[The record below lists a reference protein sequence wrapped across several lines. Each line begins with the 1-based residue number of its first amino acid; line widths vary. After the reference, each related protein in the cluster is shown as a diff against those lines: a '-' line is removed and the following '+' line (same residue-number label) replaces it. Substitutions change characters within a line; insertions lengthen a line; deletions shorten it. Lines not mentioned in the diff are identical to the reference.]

1 MRVIVIGCEYSGVT
15 TLIEGLMAWGDARGI
30 RHHLDDHF
38 TIPDSQN
45 LKPEDAA
52 VMLNLTPLLKERFQ
66 RFQIVYHVRLLH
78 RFEHILLGGFHIEEE
93 IYGPLY
99 YYPGVPTIG
108 VREYEVEMPTDTL
121 LVHLTARAEVIRQR
135 MKDAPHLHTLI
146 QEGDIPMLLAQ
157 FRQKYHES
165 WIREKIEID
174 TSDLSPE
181 QLLQTF
187 LDKSLPHLN
196 SRDLLTRLAGKLISA
211 EGETGR

>member
-30 RHHLDDHF
+30 HHHLDDHF

-135 MKDAPHLHTLI
+135 MQNAPHHHTLI
-146 QEGDIPMLLAQ
+146 QEGDIPMLLDQ

-196 SRDLLTRLAGKLISA
+196 TRDLLTRMAGKAMGI
-211 EGETGR
+211 GD

>member
-15 TLIEGLMAWGDARGI
+15 TLIDGLMKWGDERGI
-30 RHHLDDHF
+30 HHHLDDHF

-45 LKPEDAA
+45 LAPVDAEK
-52 VMLNLTPLLKERFQ
+52 MLNLTPLLKERFQ

-93 IYGPLY
+93 IYGPHY

-108 VREYEVEMPTDTL
+108 VREYEVEMPADTL
-121 LVHLTARAEVIRQR
+121 LVHLTARPEVIRTR
-135 MKDAPHLHTLI
+135 MKKSPHLHTLI
-146 QEGDIPMLLAQ
+146 QDSDIPMLLEQ

-165 WIREKIEID
+165 WIKEKIEID
-174 TSDLSPE
+174 TSDLTPA
-181 QLLQTF
+181 QLLQSF

-196 SRDLLTRLAGKLISA
+196 TRDMLTRLAGKVLL
-211 EGETGR
+211 